1 MRSSAAVAVSSVVA
15 ATAATGSP
23 MNRTFSTQ
31 SACSSC
37 ETGRIPNGIGRSR
50 PVSTAITPSSF
61 VAADVSIETMRAWG
75 CVLRSSLQKS
85 MRGNARSSAKRVAPV
100 TFATA
105 STFRSALPM
114 ILCTLHPVGG
124 ELDRFVDLE
133 VAGAATEVSR
143 QGFLDLVSARLRVSC
158 EQRFGGKQKC
168 RSTVAAL
175 RSAEIGER
183 LLERMELAALC
194 HAFDG
199 PHASAVA
206 GESQH
211 EAREHGRFIEQ
222 HGAGPAFAELP
233 AVLCAGRAE
242 ILPEPRE

>member
-1 MRSSAAVAVSSVVA
+1 MRSSAAVAGSSVVA
-15 ATAATGSP
+15 ATAATGLP
-23 MNRTFSTQ
+23 MNPHLLTQ
-31 SACSSC
+31 SAWSSC
-37 ETGRIPNGIGRSR
+37 GTGRIPNGIGRSC

-61 VAADVSIETMRAWG
+61 VAAAVSIETMRAWG

-114 ILCTLHPVGG
+114 ILCTLHPLGG
-124 ELDRFVDLE
+124 ELDRFVNLE
-133 VAGAATEVSR
+133 VAGAAAEVSG
-143 QGFLDLVSARLRVSC
+143 QGFLDVVSARLRIGC
-158 EQRFGGKQKC
+158 EERLGGGQKC
-168 RSTVAAL
+168 RRTVAAL
-175 RSAEIGER
+175 RGAEIGER
-183 LLERMELAALC
+183 LLERMELAALR

-222 HGAGPAFAELP
+222 HGAGPAFAEFA
-233 AVLCAGRAE
+233 AVLRAGQAE
-242 ILPEPRE
+242 ILA

>member
-37 ETGRIPNGIGRSR
+37 ETGRIRTGTARPG
-50 PVSTAITPSSF
+50 PVSRQTPPSTLL
-61 VAADVSIETMRAWG
+61 AAAVSIETMRAWG

-85 MRGNARSSAKRVAPV
+85 MRGNARSSAKRFAPV

-114 ILCTLHPVGG
+114 ILCTLHPLGG
-124 ELDRFVDLE
+124 ELDRFVNLE
-133 VAGAATEVSR
+133 VAGAAAEVSG
-143 QGFLDLVSARLRVSC
+143 QGFLDVVSARLRIGC
-158 EQRFGGKQKC
+158 EERLGGEQKC

-175 RSAEIGER
+175 RGAEIGER
-183 LLERMELAALC
+183 LLERMELAALR

-199 PHASAVA
+199 PHAS
-206 GESQH
+206 
-211 EAREHGRFIEQ
+211 
-222 HGAGPAFAELP
+222 
-233 AVLCAGRAE
+233 
-242 ILPEPRE
+242 